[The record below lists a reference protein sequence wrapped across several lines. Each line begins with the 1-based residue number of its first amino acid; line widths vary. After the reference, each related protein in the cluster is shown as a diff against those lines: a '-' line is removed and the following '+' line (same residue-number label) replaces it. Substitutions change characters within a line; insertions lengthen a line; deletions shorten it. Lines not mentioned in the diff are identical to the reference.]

1 MSNLP
6 TLEEML
12 LALDAKGLE
21 AQEAW
26 QRVATLIHSAMQRE
40 ADAIKAAQLA
50 LQDGSR
56 LREKL
61 MATFAV
67 AEKELTET
75 AEMQPSAVANG

>member
-1 MSNLP
+1 
-6 TLEEML
+6 
-12 LALDAKGLE
+12 
-21 AQEAW
+21 
-26 QRVATLIHSAMQRE
+26 MQRE